1 MREALAFA
9 AVFFGFSIAATVAFL
24 FWTHLA
30 FAGPTRPLI
39 TVALVAGAALILGAV
54 LTVFF
59 AYAMR
64 PKPPKD

>member
-1 MREALAFA
+1 MREALSFA
-9 AVFFGFSIAATVAFL
+9 AIFFGFSVVATVAFL
-24 FWTHLA
+24 AWTHLA
-30 FAGPTRPLI
+30 FTGPTHALVTI
-39 TVALVAGAALILGAV
+39 GLVAGAALVLGAV